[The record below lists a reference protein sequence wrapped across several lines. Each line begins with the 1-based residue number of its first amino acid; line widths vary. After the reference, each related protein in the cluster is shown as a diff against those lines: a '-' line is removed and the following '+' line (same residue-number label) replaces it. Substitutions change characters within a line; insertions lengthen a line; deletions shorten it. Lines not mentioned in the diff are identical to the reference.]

1 MYKQSRRCVS
11 CSSARNSNRLHV
23 CSHAPPNFG
32 YSTCLPKP
40 WPTRR
45 VRDATALTQIARVQA
60 SHLILSEFSALNTNT
75 CHHQPTMSA
84 EPNTFAALVA
94 NFAHFL
100 TAAIHTI
107 IWERGIYPDT
117 SFIKAKKYNTPV
129 RQSRHPKVCEF
140 IQAAVDAV
148 RDQLLKGTLQQVC
161 LVIYSPLL
169 QALERFVFDV
179 SKFPVVP
186 REHLY
191 TQLEREDMTLIAS
204 PSVDLEEQFRAAL
217 TRLTGCGTKLSPL
230 PPDCTFNVAVE
241 VKDEADPPIGHPQPW
256 IPTQPSL
263 QRRAGAFD
271 EDSYEDRLG
280 SDLGG
285 VNLIPI
291 RAIDAGEM
299 VFEMWVEEGVG
310 KTEAMSNLSQG
321 STQLSD

>member
-1 MYKQSRRCVS
+1 MP
-11 CSSARNSNRLHV
+11 HI
-23 CSHAPPNFG
+23 PNFF
-32 YSTCLPKP
+32 
-40 WPTRR
+40 
-45 VRDATALTQIARVQA
+45 
-60 SHLILSEFSALNTNT
+60 E
-75 CHHQPTMSA
+75 
-84 EPNTFAALVA
+84 LV
-94 NFAHFL
+94 HSWTEFL
-100 TAAIHTI
+100 TVAIHTI

-117 SFIKAKKYNTPV
+117 SYIKAKKYNTPV

-148 RDQLLKGTLQQVC
+148 REQLFKGTLQQVC
-161 LVIYSPLL
+161 IVIYSPSL
-169 QALERFVFDV
+169 QALERFVFDM

-186 REHLY
+186 KEDYY
-191 TQLEREDMTLIAS
+191 THLEREGAGQATS

-230 PPDCTFNVAVE
+230 PPDCSFNVAIE

-263 QRRAGAFD
+263 QRRAGTSD

-285 VNLIPI
+285 VKTTPI

-299 VFEMWVEEGVG
+299 VFEMWVEEGEG
-310 KTEAMSNLSQG
+310 KADAMSNLSQT